1 MNHLKERIK
10 ALSIE
15 YQQEIVEIRR
25 HFHANPELSMQ
36 EYRTSASIASYL
48 ESYDIPFKKGM
59 ARTGIVGIIEGQDPA
74 SKVIALRADMDAL
87 PLDEKSDVPY
97 SSKISNVM
105 HACGHDV
112 HMACQ
117 LGAAKILKALSN
129 EYSGTVKL
137 IFQPSEEQYPGGA
150 IMMINEGVLENP
162 HVDKIFGLHVYP
174 DLDAGKVGMKAGK
187 YMASSDE
194 LYFTVRGRGGH
205 GATPHLNI
213 DPIVISANII
223 QALQT
228 ITSRSSSPL
237 NPTVLT
243 IGRVMANGK
252 TNITPDEVIM
262 EGTLRTYDDAWRKEA
277 IDKIITIA
285 QSVANAYGGSCE
297 IFVDKGYPF
306 LYNDPG
312 TTAAVRNYAEEL
324 LGKDQVVELDMRMTA
339 EDFAYYAHARPACF
353 YRLGIRNEAKGITAN
368 LHNAQFDVD
377 ESCLAVGMG
386 LMAWIAVNELFQDK

>member
-1 MNHLKERIK
+1 
-10 ALSIE
+10 
-15 YQQEIVEIRR
+15 
-25 HFHANPELSMQ
+25 
-36 EYRTSASIASYL
+36 
-48 ESYDIPFKKGM
+48 
-59 ARTGIVGIIEGQDPA
+59 
-74 SKVIALRADMDAL
+74 
-87 PLDEKSDVPY
+87 
-97 SSKISNVM
+97 
-105 HACGHDV
+105 
-112 HMACQ
+112 MACQ
-117 LGAAKILKALSN
+117 LGAAKILKTLSN

-213 DPIVISANII
+213 DPVVISANII

-243 IGRVMANGK
+243 IGRVIANGK

-277 IDKIITIA
+277 IDKVVTVA
-285 QSVANAYGGSCE
+285 QSIANAYGGSCE
-297 IFVDKGYPF
+297 VFVDKGYPF

-312 TTAAVRNYAEEL
+312 TTAAVRNYAEEY
-324 LGKDQVVELDMRMTA
+324 LGIDQVIELDIQMTA
-339 EDFAYYAHARPACF
+339 EDFAYYTHARPACF

-368 LHNAQFDVD
+368 LHNAKFDVD